1 VGLAAAQEGEGR
13 GERGSGDGA
22 APILTRRRGGK
33 GGEVP
38 MLGTMWRVG
47 KGRPGTLSAP
57 DSAVRTTA
65 AR

>member
-22 APILTRRRGGK
+22 APILTRRGGGK

-47 KGRPGTLSAP
+47 KGGPSTLSAP